1 MRLLLDTHVALW
13 TLTDDP
19 RLTAEARALILDPAN
34 EICVSAV
41 TLWEI
46 AIKHG
51 LGREGAGAMPVSAQE
66 AQFLFNASGY
76 SLIPI
81 TPGQAVMV
89 ETLPPIHADPFD
101 RLLVAQGLTEGLV
114 LVTHD
119 AKVAAYNARIIR
131 I

>member
-19 RLTAEARALILDPAN
+19 RLSKAARDLILDPAN
-34 EICVSAV
+34 EVCISAV

-51 LGREGAGAMPVSAQE
+51 LDRQGLGAMPVGAHDAQV
-66 AQFLFNASGY
+66 LFAAAGY

-81 TPGQAVMV
+81 TPEQAVIV
-89 ETLPPIHADPFD
+89 ETLPRIHADPFD

-114 LVTHD
+114 LLTHD
-119 AKVAAYNARIIR
+119 AVVASYNTRIVKV
-131 I
+131 

>member
-19 RLTAEARALILDPAN
+19 RLTSQARALILDPAN
-34 EICVSAV
+34 EVCVSAV

-66 AQFLFNASGY
+66 AQVLFAASGY
-76 SLIPI
+76 SLISI
-81 TPGQAVMV
+81 TPEQAVIV
-89 ETLPPIHADPFD
+89 ETLPRFHADPFD
-101 RLLVAQGLTEGLV
+101 RLLIAQGLSDAFM

-119 AKVAAYNARIIR
+119 AVMASYNARIIKV
-131 I
+131 